1 MLCFRVENHE
11 RHEHGVPDQPLCGIV
26 APCMRWQL
34 GWQGAVAAIVSFG
47 VGLVLGGNHRTT
59 EPIQSTV
66 SERLRPVDTVSSE
79 SAATGTIYVP
89 VYSTLFLGVPNQSL
103 TVNLSAT
110 VSVRNVS
117 AVHEITLDWVR
128 YYDSFGKHLRD
139 YLTQPSALPT
149 LGSVEF
155 VVQRSDT
162 TGGAGANFLIRWHAT
177 AAVDEPLA
185 EAIMLGQS
193 GNAGI
198 SFSSRGR
205 TLTAAAER

>member
-1 MLCFRVENHE
+1 
-11 RHEHGVPDQPLCGIV
+11 
-26 APCMRWQL
+26 MRWRI
-34 GWQGAVAAIVSFG
+34 GWQGAVAVVVSLS
-47 VGLVLGGNHRTT
+47 VGFFLGGSRRTT

-66 SERLRPVDTVSSE
+66 AERLRPADTLPSE
-79 SAATGTIYVP
+79 SAASGTIYVP
-89 VYSTLFLGVPNQSL
+89 VYSTLFLGVPNRSL
-103 TVNLSAT
+103 TVNLAAT

-117 AVHEITLDWVR
+117 AVHAITLEWVR
-128 YYDSFGKHLRD
+128 YYDSFGKDVRD
-139 YLTQPSALPT
+139 YLNQPSALPT

-162 TGGAGANFLIRWHAT
+162 TGGAGANFLIRWHAA

-198 SFSSRGR
+198 SFTSRGR
-205 TLTAAAER
+205 TLTPAVER